1 MKTKRLL
8 ITIPDD
14 TAEELRRFADEQDVY
29 LSLVVQKA
37 ITKMSA
43 HTPTTND
50 VQYERGQTESVQV
63 SLSETAFNLLE
74 LWSEK
79 TSLSKS
85 KLITYSLQNTILKG
99 ERL

>member
-14 TAEELRRFADEQDVY
+14 VAEELRRFADEQDVY

-37 ITKMSA
+37 ITKMST
-43 HTPTTND
+43 HTPTNND
-50 VQYERGQTESVQV
+50 IQYKRGQTESVQI

-79 TSLSKS
+79 TNLSKS

-99 ERL
+99 ERV